1 MTSGVELRFSQKDFP
16 KKVFRINTSNFPLY
30 LDGRKLCA
38 QLDLEFDKTQIVSV
52 SAQHGKQTVHP
63 GAHGEYLISA
73 DHVQRGCLNWYFEP
87 FISQSSCDQP
97 KLDNNM
103 ALRDAYLRTGSIPV
117 HLQGKQQYTK
127 RKHWTQY
134 TRNHYHISVETD
146 TLMKKP
152 YSTLPPKSFA
162 KKLLLRLNPKPRI
175 CLYGDAALLKAREVH
190 AQQHD
195 GHNRVEETLQR
206 DYVIEHLRRNVLIA
220 ISECDTCSK
229 HAPSAKKA
237 PTPIY
242 TSRPHELVM
251 MDLKKMPMATAD
263 GYVYLLVLKDHFSK
277 YQVFPALTNG
287 PHPANTNTKNPDL
300 KPSKPN
306 PEEPIERETTG
317 TQDQTHN
324 QPKPNQKIHNP
335 PNTQYFPN
343 SQPPDL
349 CTDQVRTT
357 KDFTEQKAAASDWAI
372 PTKMAEMIVTI
383 KDHFNNSTESR
394 TKTESRIK
402 TLKEVPKDTTE
413 ADPTKG
419 TNITEWEVIITPP
432 HGPTICKTVNERTSI
447 QDIKTIVEN
456 IHGFPAQSQTVWHQT
471 AKQMD
476 EAHIKSLSTPGGN
489 PIYLTI
495 TLSLRGGMDQEDPQ
509 DHSLTQHPMP
519 KPDQPEEIRPHN
531 PPPRKQPRTKNS
543 NIDRGPNHSRSHSK
557 GRSPAHPP

>member
-1 MTSGVELRFSQKDFP
+1 MTSGVELRFSRQDFP

-63 GAHGEYLISA
+63 GAHGDYLISA
-73 DHVQRGCLNWYFEP
+73 DHIQRGCLNWYLEP

-117 HLQGKQQYTK
+117 HLQGTQQYTK

-134 TRNHYHISVETD
+134 TRTHYHISVTTD

-251 MDLKKMPMATAD
+251 MDLKKMPMSTAD

-277 YQVFPALTNG
+277 YQVFHALKDKSMESVCQILIKYWSSEGAPERLHTDNG
-287 PHPANTNTKNPDL
+287 
-300 KPSKPN
+300 
-306 PEEPIERETTG
+306 REFC
-317 TQDQTHN
+317 N
-324 QPKPNQKIHNP
+324 YLLN
-335 PNTQYFPN
+335 FV
-343 SQPPDL
+343 
-349 CTDQVRTT
+349 TDC
-357 KDFTEQKAAASDWAI
+357 I
-372 PTKMAEMIVTI
+372 
-383 KDHFNNSTESR
+383 R
-394 TKTESRIK
+394 TKTS
-402 TLKEVPKDTTE
+402 
-413 ADPTKG
+413 
-419 TNITEWEVIITPP
+419 
-432 HGPTICKTVNERTSI
+432 TSLPRNP
-447 QDIKTIVEN
+447 QCQ
-456 IHGFPAQSQTVWHQT
+456 GSFGYSQGHV
-471 AKQMD
+471 M
-476 EAHIKSLSTPGGN
+476 LF
-489 PIYLTI
+489 
-495 TLSLRGGMDQEDPQ
+495 
-509 DHSLTQHPMP
+509 
-519 KPDQPEEIRPHN
+519 
-531 PPPRKQPRTKNS
+531 
-543 NIDRGPNHSRSHSK
+543 
-557 GRSPAHPP
+557 